1 MRAAILTAG
10 CRLNQA
16 ESDALAGRLAG
27 QGYELVPDPASADVC
42 LINTCAVTQ
51 AAERT
56 SVQLVRQTA
65 RLSPKPRII
74 VTGCLVQH
82 RPEKVRMI
90 GGVDEVWSNERKQ
103 AELAMP
109 VPMRTRP
116 LVKVQDGCDCG
127 CAYCVV
133 SGLRGTPRSVPVEEV
148 LGQVRTLAAQGYPEL
163 VFTGLNLGRYDSGG
177 VNLAG
182 LLKAA
187 LECGGFRLRLG
198 SLEPDTVSDALIGQL
213 ADERIV
219 PHLHLALQTGS
230 DQLLSAMG
238 RGYDASGFLDL
249 VRRIRRVKPDVN
261 LGCDVIAGLPG
272 EDEEAFARTCGLLS
286 DVAPGYLHVF
296 PYSARPG
303 TKAAA
308 MPGQLDYH
316 VKKRR
321 AEALRRLSAVFR
333 AAYVR
338 RFVGSTRKAVV
349 ETKDSALT
357 DNYLRLALWSGCG
370 LAPRTLVDMVISE
383 ARGRLVGTP
392 AAQ

>member
-27 QGYELVPDPASADVC
+27 QGCELVPDPASADVC

-56 SVQLVRQTA
+56 SVQLVRQAA
-65 RLSPKPRII
+65 RLNPKPRII

-82 RPEKVRMI
+82 RPGKVGDL
-90 GGVDEVWSNERKQ
+90 GGVDEIWNNARKQ
-103 AELAMP
+103 AELSLP

-133 SGLRGTPRSVPVEEV
+133 SGLRGKPRSVPVEEV
-148 LGQVRTLAAQGYPEL
+148 LGQVRMLAAQGFPEL
-163 VFTGLNLGRYDSGG
+163 VFTGLNLGRYQSAGLD
-177 VNLAG
+177 LAG
-182 LLKAA
+182 LLKMA
-187 LECGGFRLRLG
+187 LECGGFRVRLG
-198 SLEPDTVSDALIGQL
+198 SLEPDTVSDTLVEQL
-213 ADERIV
+213 AGERIV

-230 DQLLSAMG
+230 DRLLSAMG

-249 VRRIRRVKPDVN
+249 VRRVRRIKPDAN

-272 EDEEAFARTCGLLS
+272 EDEEAFTCTCSLLS
-286 DVAPGYLHVF
+286 DVSPGYLHVF

-303 TKAAA
+303 TRAAA
-308 MPGQLDYH
+308 MPGQLDFQT
-316 VKKRR
+316 KRRR
-321 AEALRRLSAVFR
+321 AEVLRRLSAGFR
-333 AAYVR
+333 AAYAR
-338 RFVGSTRKAVV
+338 RFAGSIRKAVV
-349 ETKDSALT
+349 ETEDSALT
-357 DNYLRLALWSGCG
+357 DNYLKLALRPGCG

-392 AAQ
+392 AAT